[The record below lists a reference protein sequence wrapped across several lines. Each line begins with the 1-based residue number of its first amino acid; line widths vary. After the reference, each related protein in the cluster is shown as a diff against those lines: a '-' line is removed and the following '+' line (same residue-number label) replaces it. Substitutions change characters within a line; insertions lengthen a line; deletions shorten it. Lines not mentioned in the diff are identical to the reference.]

1 MMGQDVEMRSLTV
14 TELAGLAAALA
25 EELDRRADMSAL
37 AGGFAH
43 GLAMRGA
50 LRDAA
55 ARVRDA
61 HATLAQTLDRLRS
74 LAPAAR

>member
-1 MMGQDVEMRSLTV
+1 MRQDVEMRSLTV
-14 TELAGLAAALA
+14 AELAGLAAALA
-25 EELDRRADMSAL
+25 EELDRRADRSAL
-37 AGGFAH
+37 AGLGEL
-43 GLAMRGA
+43 LAMRGP

-61 HATLAQTLDRLRS
+61 HATLAQALDRFRG